1 MRPCNIAEGERLS
14 VTEQE
19 PFVIRDVQQI
29 VDLWTRV
36 YADGCPDWSHL
47 LPYYADDVHFADTV
61 QELNGI
67 AAFREMVER
76 LARRSGDVRMQ
87 VLNAVKDGDV
97 IFVEWQMTLRFR
109 QTRTVTMPGL
119 SRLTLNEKGK
129 IVDQRD
135 LYDLWG
141 TIFDAIPGLRRAYRV
156 FMRRVFG

>member
-1 MRPCNIAEGERLS
+1 M
-14 VTEQE
+14 TE
-19 PFVIRDVQQI
+19 PKPDFAIHDVQQV

-36 YADGCPDWSHL
+36 YADGRPDWSHL

-61 QELNGI
+61 QELHGI

-76 LARRSGDVRMQ
+76 LARRSGNVQMQ
-87 VLNAVKDGDV
+87 VLHAARAGDV

-119 SRLTLNEKGK
+119 SRLTLNQAGK

-141 TIFDAIPGLRRAYRV
+141 TIFDNIPGLGRAYRA